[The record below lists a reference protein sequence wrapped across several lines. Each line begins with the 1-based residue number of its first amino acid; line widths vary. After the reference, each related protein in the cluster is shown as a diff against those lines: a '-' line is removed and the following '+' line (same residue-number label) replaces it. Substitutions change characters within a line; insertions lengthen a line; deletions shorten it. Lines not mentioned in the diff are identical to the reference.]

1 MSQVKE
7 DLICEIIR
15 LSQTNLLDKKCANQ
29 NRETQEQIAVDW
41 IRKNAADYR
50 SDFQSR
56 LDVFSA
62 SKLGEILK
70 RFPAPEK
77 TWVIFWKA
85 LNPRPCDEPK
95 YGRRKATH
103 SC

>member
-29 NRETQEQIAVDW
+29 NRETQEQIAVEW
-41 IRKNAADYR
+41 VRKNAADYR

-56 LDVFSA
+56 LNEIPA
-62 SKLGEILK
+62 SKLGEI
-70 RFPAPEK
+70 
-77 TWVIFWKA
+77 
-85 LNPRPCDEPK
+85 
-95 YGRRKATH
+95 
-103 SC
+103 

>member
-29 NRETQEQIAVDW
+29 NRETQEQIAVEW
-41 IRKNAADYR
+41 VRKNAADYR

-56 LDVFSA
+56 LSTFPA

-70 RFPAPEK
+70 TLSNSGK
-77 TWVIFWKA
+77 D
-85 LNPRPCDEPK
+85 LNDILE
-95 YGRRKATH
+95 GV
-103 SC
+103 

>member
-29 NRETQEQIAVDW
+29 NGETQEQMAVDW

-50 SDFQSR
+50 SDFQNR
-56 LDVFSA
+56 LDVFPA
-62 SKLGEILK
+62 AKLGEILK
-70 RFPAPEK
+70 TLSNSGK
-77 TWVIFWKA
+77 DLSDI
-85 LNPRPCDEPK
+85 LDSIEPSTI
-95 YGRRKATH
+95 RRT
-103 SC
+103 

>member
-15 LSQTNLLDKKCANQ
+15 LSQTNLLDKKCANK
-29 NRETQEQIAVDW
+29 NKEAQEQIAVDW

-50 SDFQSR
+50 SDFQTR
-56 LDVFSA
+56 LDVFPA

-70 RFPAPEK
+70 TLSNSGKDLSEILEG
-77 TWVIFWKA
+77 V
-85 LNPRPCDEPK
+85 EPSK
-95 YGRRKATH
+95 I
-103 SC
+103 

>member
-15 LSQTNLLDKKCANQ
+15 LSQTNLVDKKCANQ
-29 NRETQEQIAVDW
+29 NRETQEQIAVEW

-50 SDFQSR
+50 SDYQSR
-56 LDVFSA
+56 LDVFTT

-70 RFPAPEK
+70 TLSNSEK
-77 TWVIFWKA
+77 DLSEILEVIESSK
-85 LNPRPCDEPK
+85 NKR
-95 YGRRKATH
+95 
-103 SC
+103 S

>member
-29 NRETQEQIAVDW
+29 NRETQEQIAVEW

-50 SDFQSR
+50 CAAKQ
-56 LDVFSA
+56 
-62 SKLGEILK
+62 
-70 RFPAPEK
+70 P
-77 TWVIFWKA
+77 
-85 LNPRPCDEPK
+85 
-95 YGRRKATH
+95 
-103 SC
+103 

>member
-7 DLICEIIR
+7 DLICEILR

-29 NRETQEQIAVDW
+29 NRETQEQIAVEW
-41 IRKNAADYR
+41 VRKNAADYR

-56 LDVFSA
+56 LNAFPA

-70 RFPAPEK
+70 TLSNSGK
-77 TWVIFWKA
+77 D
-85 LNPRPCDEPK
+85 LNDILEGVEPSTI
-95 YGRRKATH
+95 RRT
-103 SC
+103 

>member
-29 NRETQEQIAVDW
+29 TRETQEKIAVDW
-41 IRKNAADYR
+41 IRKNAAEYR

-56 LDVFSA
+56 LDVFPA

-70 RFPAPEK
+70 TLSSSGKDLSDILENVESSTIQR
-77 TWVIFWKA
+77 T
-85 LNPRPCDEPK
+85 
-95 YGRRKATH
+95 
-103 SC
+103 

>member
-29 NRETQEQIAVDW
+29 NGETQDQICVDW

-50 SDFQSR
+50 TDFQLR
-56 LDVFSA
+56 LDVFPA

-70 RFPAPEK
+70 TLSNSGKDLSDILEG
-77 TWVIFWKA
+77 V
-85 LNPRPCDEPK
+85 EPSTN
-95 YGRRKATH
+95 RRT
-103 SC
+103 

>member
-1 MSQVKE
+1 MSQIKE

-15 LSQTNLLDKKCANQ
+15 LSQTNLLDKKCADKSC
-29 NRETQEQIAVDW
+29 ETQEEIAVDW
-41 IRKNAADYR
+41 IRQNAADYR

-70 RFPAPEK
+70 TLSDSGKDLSDIMEDAKPS
-77 TWVIFWKA
+77 TI
-85 LNPRPCDEPK
+85 
-95 YGRRKATH
+95 RR
-103 SC
+103 S

>member
-29 NRETQEQIAVDW
+29 NRETQEQIAVEW

-56 LDVFSA
+56 LNAFAA

-70 RFPAPEK
+70 TLSNSEK
-77 TWVIFWKA
+77 DLSDILEGV
-85 LNPRPCDEPK
+85 EPSTI
-95 YGRRKATH
+95 RRT
-103 SC
+103 